1 MIRIYRGFRQP
12 GSNPTTDS
20 MHRDRKR
27 IFVDLLK
34 WDVPV
39 VEGQYEV
46 DQFDTDLAV
55 YLVAVDG
62 EGQHRGSI
70 RLLPT
75 AGDHI
80 LGTVFPELCEASVP
94 KHEDIYEISRG
105 CLSPRLRAPER
116 LEVRNALTTAAVQLA
131 ILQEIRAYTCIADSA
146 WFSQILSLGWDCRPL
161 GLPRKIGRAMTGAL
175 RIDITPHT
183 LRQLREAGTYH
194 SYPFMLA
201 DQPEELAA

>member
-1 MIRIYRGFRQP
+1 MIRIYRGFQRP

-39 VEGQYEV
+39 VDGQFEI

-62 EGQHRGSI
+62 EGLHRGSI

-80 LGTVFPELCEASVP
+80 LGTIFPELCDTTVP
-94 KHEDIYEISRG
+94 RHEDIYEISRG

-131 ILQEIRAYTCIADSA
+131 ILQDIGAYTCIADSG
-146 WFSQILSLGWDCRPL
+146 WLSQILSLGWDCRPL

-175 RIDITPHT
+175 KIDITPHT
-183 LRQLREAGTYH
+183 LRKLQDAGTYQ

-201 DQPEELAA
+201 DAPKELAA

>member
-1 MIRIYRGFRQP
+1 
-12 GSNPTTDS
+12 

-39 VEGQYEV
+39 IDGQYEV
-46 DQFDTDLAV
+46 DQFDSDLAV
-55 YLVAVDG
+55 YLVAVDAG
-62 EGQHRGSI
+62 GQHRGSI

-75 AGDHI
+75 AGNHI
-80 LGTVFPELCEASVP
+80 LGTIFPELCEGSVP
-94 KHEDIYEISRG
+94 THEDIYEISRG

-131 ILQEIRAYTCIADSA
+131 LLQEISAYTCIADSG
-146 WFSQILSLGWDCRPL
+146 WLSQILSLGWDCRPL

-175 RIDITPHT
+175 RIDITPRT
-183 LRQLREAGTYH
+183 LRQLREAGTYK